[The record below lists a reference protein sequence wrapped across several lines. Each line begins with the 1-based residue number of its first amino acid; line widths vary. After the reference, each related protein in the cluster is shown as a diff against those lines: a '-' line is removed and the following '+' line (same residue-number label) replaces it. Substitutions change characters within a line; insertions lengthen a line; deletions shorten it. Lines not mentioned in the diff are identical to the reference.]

1 MNEKWFFFFFC
12 NSIVLHTEA
21 KSHDRKE
28 KKRATSDLTLKAG
41 LKDHKDHGEF
51 EDPVRQERCGITS
64 TNFCATLC
72 EVSIAFALYSLVRFV
87 PEDLYHLNNN
97 SP

>member
-1 MNEKWFFFFFC
+1 MKNVFFFC
-12 NSIVLHTEA
+12 NLIVLHTEA
-21 KSHDRKE
+21 RSHDRKE

-72 EVSIAFALYSLVRFV
+72 EVSKAFALYSLVRCV
-87 PEDLYHLNNN
+87 PGDVYHLNNN